1 MTYHI
6 DIQNATE
13 EALPVSETELT
24 HLAELALRDHQ
35 DDAELTLRIVTPE
48 EMTYLNH
55 TYRKQNKTTNVLA
68 FPASLPDNIALE
80 CPLLGDIIICPEVL
94 AAESLTLKKSVKEH
108 WSLIV
113 IHGVLHLLGFDH
125 IDEDEA
131 KVMQSIEINLLNEIG
146 YPNPYDLE
154 VNELE

>member
-1 MTYHI
+1 MTYYI

-13 EALPVSETELT
+13 EPLPLTEDELSS
-24 HLAELALRDHQ
+24 LAELALRDHKN
-35 DDAELTLRIVTPE
+35 DAELTIRIVNSE
-48 EMTYLNH
+48 EMIHLNH

-68 FPASLPDNIALE
+68 FPCSLPDNIELE

-94 AAESLTLKKSVKEH
+94 LAESQQLNKSLKEH

-113 IHGVLHLLGFDH
+113 IHGVLHLLGYDH
-125 IDEDEA
+125 IKDEEA
-131 KVMQSIEINLLNEIG
+131 MVMQSLEVKLLAEIG
-146 YPNPYDLE
+146 YSNPYDIE

>member
-13 EALPVSETELT
+13 NELPLTEIQLT
-24 HLAELALRDHQ
+24 SLAELALRDHQ
-35 DDAELTLRIVTPE
+35 NDAELTIRLVNSE
-48 EMTYLNH
+48 EMIYLNN

-68 FPASLPDNIALE
+68 FPSALPDTIELE

-94 AAESLTLKKSVKEH
+94 VTESQQLKKTLEEH

-113 IHGVLHLLGFDH
+113 IHGVLHLLGYDH
-125 IDEDEA
+125 IKEDEA
-131 KVMQSIEINLLNEIG
+131 TVMQTLEVKLLTEIG
-146 YPNPYDLE
+146 YSNPYDLE
-154 VNELE
+154 GNDLE